1 MKLRKNEMKLR
12 KNEIE
17 VPKNFSVAPEGNK
30 NPLRGVYNFLSGAV
44 ERVDNF
50 ICGSEE
56 V

>member
-1 MKLRKNEMKLR
+1 MKVRKR
-12 KNEIE
+12 EIK

-30 NPLRGVYNFLSGAV
+30 KPHRGVWSFLGGAV
-44 ERVDNF
+44 EGVDNF